1 MFEEQ
6 DGLVS
11 ALGRELLRRGLRCAT
26 AESCTGGMIGA
37 MLTAVPGSSAW
48 YAGGIVSYANDV
60 KERLLGVSRSDLESC
75 GAVSAPVVRQ
85 MALGACSAAGAD
97 AAMAVSGVAGPGGG
111 TEEKPVGTVWIGWAL
126 QGDVHA
132 CVFHFPGGRGDIRR
146 QAARRAIEG
155 LLGMLLRSAGHGR
168 GDARS

>member
-1 MFEEQ
+1 MFDEQ

-48 YAGGIVSYANDV
+48 YAGGVVSYANDV
-60 KERLLGVSRSDLESC
+60 KERLLGVSRSDLDSC

-85 MALGACSAAGAD
+85 MALGACSATGAD

-126 QGDVHA
+126 QGDVRA

-146 QAARRAIEG
+146 QAARRAIEE
-155 LLGMLLRSAGHGR
+155 LLDMLLRSPGG
-168 GDARS
+168 GGGEARS